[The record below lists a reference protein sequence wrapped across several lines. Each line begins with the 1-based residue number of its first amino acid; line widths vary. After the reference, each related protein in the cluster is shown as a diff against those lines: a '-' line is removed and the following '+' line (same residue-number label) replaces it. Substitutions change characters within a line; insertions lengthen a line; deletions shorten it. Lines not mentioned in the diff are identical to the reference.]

1 MIDIYEFFVVLCCF
15 LIGNVGNTPNGSK
28 QSQVEN
34 NGVISLQANRSQ
46 DANFE
51 QGVLPNRSR
60 VHRGKI
66 LQKAYVIYNSII
78 NNFSGLQKL

>member
-1 MIDIYEFFVVLCCF
+1 MFPIFCYK
-15 LIGNVGNTPNGSK
+15 GKNATTKSYGKTGSK

-66 LQKAYVIYNSII
+66 LQKAYVIYNSIN

>member
-1 MIDIYEFFVVLCCF
+1 MLQIFFYK
-15 LIGNVGNTPNGSK
+15 GKNATTKSYGKTESK

-34 NGVISLQANRSQ
+34 NGVICLPANRSQ
-46 DANFE
+46 QDSNFE

-66 LQKAYVIYNSII
+66 FQKAYVIYNFII
-78 NNFSGLQKL
+78 NNISGLQKL

>member
-1 MIDIYEFFVVLCCF
+1 MFSIFFHK
-15 LIGNVGNTPNGSK
+15 GKNATTKSYGKTGSK

-46 DANFE
+46 QDSNFE